1 MPLRY
6 KNLTGSLVKLL
17 ISTFLILVLCLSS
30 WVQIGYAQLD
40 EDLRLISPIGA
51 IARSAVLPGWGQF
64 YAHNRFLGATSFV
77 GTSGLLVGALI
88 THQSFRDVYNN
99 EYVPVALNDPEAPE
113 AVFQYNR
120 ANQRYKLRQFFLFA
134 AAGIW
139 AYSLIDSYVGANL
152 YNAETKANQLID
164 DMKRLEELGIRFK
177 ATPTQLQLGIVK
189 SF

>member
-1 MPLRY
+1 MTR
-6 KNLTGSLVKLL
+6 SLVKLFVL
-17 ISTFLILVLCLSS
+17 TFLIAVLSLFSRA
-30 WVQIGYAQLD
+30 QIGYAQPD
-40 EDLRLISPIGA
+40 KDLRLISPIGA
-51 IARSAVLPGWGQF
+51 IARSAVMPGWGQF
-64 YAHNRFLGATSFV
+64 YARNRLLGTTSFV

-88 THQSFRDVYNN
+88 THQSFRNVYNN
-99 EYVPVALNDPEAPE
+99 QYVPIALNNPEAPE

-134 AAGIW
+134 AVGIW

-164 DMKRLEELGIRFK
+164 EMKTLEGLGVQLK